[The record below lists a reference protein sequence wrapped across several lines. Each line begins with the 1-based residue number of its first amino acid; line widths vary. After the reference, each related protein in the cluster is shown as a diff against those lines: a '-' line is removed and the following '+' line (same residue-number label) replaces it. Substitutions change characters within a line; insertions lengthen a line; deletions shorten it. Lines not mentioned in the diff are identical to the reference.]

1 MIITNN
7 NQATQITQ
15 KDDKKEEKKDL
26 KSDISSKTIF
36 KKDVIQNTDIPLS
49 KLDLELNK
57 LTNKLLNA
65 LKASSEEGGY
75 KPKVLAEVKMAQVA
89 PNLAKDLSE
98 LSKAL
103 KSEPSLI
110 KLANKLD
117 EFLKPVEHI
126 KNTNMAQTIKDTG
139 IMLEAKIAQNL
150 NPQTLPTS
158 IKELLSLMKNV
169 SNKQLENSF
178 LNLAKDESA
187 DIAKNFEDLKNVL
200 QNAKDKNQQIVQTSN
215 FKGLIDAHA
224 KLENAIKYLDKLS
237 NLIQTKGE
245 TLNAKSIEA
254 QIPKVLDQITQIVKN
269 AEQVLSKINFELPNL
284 KDIKEVKNELT
295 KTINNIK
302 AEIENIKS
310 SLRKEFLTTQIDRNS
325 KQIATQKLDIT
336 TKQATQTLQKEAI
349 PNTQINLSNLIN
361 SLSSE
366 TSQNQAANINLSIM
380 TKEISTDA
388 NSLNLQEKLSIA
400 AKKLSNIMNFFDKN
414 SVDAKNN
421 VTEIK
426 HLLKAALRAGNDMD
440 KVIPF
445 DENTSFK
452 NLQNDI
458 KGALLNIKEATANQQ
473 SLNNI
478 NQNVNRLITQIE
490 MHQLI
495 SFAQNSVQTYL
506 PYTWDGLE
514 SSTVA
519 FKHGKKNKFYAKID
533 LNFIKFGS
541 VSVVLGLFDTKYID
555 ISILTG
561 TDEFKNIILSS
572 SKELKSSITNLGLIV
587 SSFTLTN
594 KSKFEPYNEEKAF
607 DLGFNVKA

>member
-215 FKGLIDAHA
+215 FKGLIDTHA

-245 TLNAKSIEA
+245 TLNAKSVEA

-336 TKQATQTLQKEAI
+336 TKQATQTLQKEVM

>member
-245 TLNAKSIEA
+245 TLNAKSVEA

-325 KQIATQKLDIT
+325 KQIAAQKLDIT
-336 TKQATQTLQKEAI
+336 TKQATQTLQKEVT

-473 SLNNI
+473 NLNNI

-541 VSVVLGLFDTKYID
+541 ISVVLGLFDTKYID

>member
-245 TLNAKSIEA
+245 TLNAKSVEA

-541 VSVVLGLFDTKYID
+541 ISVVLGLFDTKYID

>member
-245 TLNAKSIEA
+245 TLNAKSVEA

-310 SLRKEFLTTQIDRNS
+310 SLRKEFLTTQIDRNP
-325 KQIATQKLDIT
+325 KQIAAQKLDIT
-336 TKQATQTLQKEAI
+336 TKQATQTLQKEVT

-541 VSVVLGLFDTKYID
+541 ISVVLGLFDTKYID

>member
-245 TLNAKSIEA
+245 TLNAKSVEA

-310 SLRKEFLTTQIDRNS
+310 SLRKEFLTTQIDRNP

>member
-215 FKGLIDAHA
+215 FKGLIDTHA

-445 DENTSFK
+445 DENTNFK

>member
-245 TLNAKSIEA
+245 TLNAKSVEA

-310 SLRKEFLTTQIDRNS
+310 SLRKEFLTTQIDRNP
-325 KQIATQKLDIT
+325 KQIAAQKLDIT
-336 TKQATQTLQKEAI
+336 TKQATQTLQKEVT

-445 DENTSFK
+445 DENTNFK

-541 VSVVLGLFDTKYID
+541 ISVVLGLFDTKYID

>member
-245 TLNAKSIEA
+245 TLNAKSVEA

-310 SLRKEFLTTQIDRNS
+310 SLRKEFLTTQIDRNP

-336 TKQATQTLQKEAI
+336 TKQATQTLQKEVT

-541 VSVVLGLFDTKYID
+541 ISVVLGLFDTKYID

>member
-541 VSVVLGLFDTKYID
+541 ISVVLGLFDTKYID

>member
-215 FKGLIDAHA
+215 FKGLIDTHA

-245 TLNAKSIEA
+245 TLNAKSVEA

-336 TKQATQTLQKEAI
+336 TKQATQTLQKEVT

-541 VSVVLGLFDTKYID
+541 ISVVLGLFDTKYID

>member
-269 AEQVLSKINFELPNL
+269 AEQVLYKINFELPNL

-336 TKQATQTLQKEAI
+336 TKQATQTLQKEVT

>member
-245 TLNAKSIEA
+245 TLNAKSVEA

-325 KQIATQKLDIT
+325 KQIAAQKLDIT

-541 VSVVLGLFDTKYID
+541 ISVVLGLFDTKYID

>member
-245 TLNAKSIEA
+245 TLNAKSVEA

-336 TKQATQTLQKEAI
+336 TKQATQTLQKEVT

>member
-325 KQIATQKLDIT
+325 KQIAAQKLDIT
-336 TKQATQTLQKEAI
+336 TKQATQTLQKEVT

-541 VSVVLGLFDTKYID
+541 ISVVLGLFDTKYID

>member
-310 SLRKEFLTTQIDRNS
+310 SLRKEFLTTQIDRNP
-325 KQIATQKLDIT
+325 KQIAAQKLDIT
-336 TKQATQTLQKEAI
+336 TKQATQTLQKEVT